1 MRCCTVPYLA
11 ADGRRPAVAVPR
23 VRFSLPVAI
32 LLAAHCLRS
41 GRGDNM
47 KAGGRANVY
56 RVLTAVSMRRGAEC

>member
-1 MRCCTVPYLA
+1 MGEVLPREMRIRSRAVRDVA
-11 ADGRRPAVAVPR
+11 ADGRRPAVSVPR

-47 KAGGRANVY
+47 RAG
-56 RVLTAVSMRRGAEC
+56 